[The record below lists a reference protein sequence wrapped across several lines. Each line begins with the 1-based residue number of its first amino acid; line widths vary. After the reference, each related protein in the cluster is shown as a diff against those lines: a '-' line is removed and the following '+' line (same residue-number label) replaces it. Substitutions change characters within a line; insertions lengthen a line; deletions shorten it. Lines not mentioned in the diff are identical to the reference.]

1 MVNPGCPW
9 EELPNS
15 DRVVREEAFPGI
27 LGVRDGNGE
36 SDEGHAR
43 PDEDHARPNDGD
55 AESNERD
62 GRKRV
67 PGGTLDDGHR

>member
-1 MVNPGCPW
+1 MEVVNPGCPW

-43 PDEDHARPNDGD
+43 PNDGD

-67 PGGTLDDGHR
+67 PGGTRDDGHR